1 MSTPPPPL
9 PGWAIHRN
17 DFLVVEQDIDL
28 LGHLNNVAAMAL
40 FERARWNMLTERG
53 YGFETLQSS
62 GQAPVILSVDVQF
75 RREVR
80 LRQCVT
86 IDSYTSSTSGKVG
99 IITQVMR
106 IGDDAVHI
114 IANYTIGLFDLTA
127 RRLVV
132 PTPEWRRATGE
143 PEPGSLTA
151 CETEA

>member
-9 PGWAIHRN
+9 AGWAIHRS

-53 YGFETLQSS
+53 YGFDMLQSS
-62 GQAPVILSVDVQF
+62 GHAPVILSVDVQF

-80 LRQCVT
+80 LRQRVT
-86 IDSYTSSTSGKVG
+86 IDSYTSSASNKVG
-99 IITQVMR
+99 IVTQVMR
-106 IGDDAVHI
+106 VGDDSVHI

-127 RRLVV
+127 RRLVS
-132 PTPEWRRATGE
+132 PTAAWRMATGE
-143 PEPGSLTA
+143 PVPSA
-151 CETEA
+151 